1 METNEERGGRMS
13 NDVIVSAD
21 VPAIADNTLIQL
33 AEQAEKRIEAMAKI
47 KRVALKLTNRH
58 DWTDQ
63 GGKPYLQVSGAEKVA
78 RLFGISWQISEPVFE
93 TEDDGHF
100 SYTYKGYFSIA
111 GATIEAI
118 GTRSSK
124 DGFFKKYSWADGEKT
139 ELPPSAID
147 KGDVKKAAYT
157 NLLGNGITRLLGL
170 RNLTYED
177 LEEFAGITKDMI
189 GKVEYKNKG
198 KKTDTEISS
207 EGANSVEFVP
217 SSVSIREGAKK
228 DGSKWKKFIIKNGG
242 DSEYSTFSETLAT
255 IAKKAIND
263 KQKVKIT
270 YKESKFGNDIESLVA
285 VERSPGEEG

>member
-1 METNEERGGRMS
+1 MS
-13 NDVIVSAD
+13 NDIITADAD
-21 VPAIADNTLIQL
+21 VPAIADNMLVQI
-33 AEQAEKRIEAMAKI
+33 AEQAEKRADAMGKI

-93 TEDDGHF
+93 AEEGGHF
-100 SYTYKGYFSIA
+100 SYTYKGIFSLA

-124 DGFFKKYSWADGEKT
+124 DGFFKKYEYGERDENGKSKRT

-177 LEEFAGITKDMI
+177 LQEFAGISKDQL
-189 GKVEYKNKG
+189 GKVDYKSSG
-198 KKTDTEISS
+198 KKADKEISS
-207 EGANSVEFVP
+207 EGALTVEFVP
-217 SSVSIREGAKK
+217 SSVAIREGEKK
-228 DGSKWKKFIIKNGG
+228 DGTKWKKYIIKNGG
-242 DSEYSTFSETLAT
+242 GEYSTFSETFAT
-255 IAKKAIND
+255 IAKKSIGD

-285 VERSPGEEG
+285 VERTPGEDG